1 MNKLLSLNYVPF
13 YAQSNQGWGEEG
25 ILFLKLE
32 IKIPARLFCK
42 RSRTTCKVI
51 GMMQIKQA
59 NIQSADIYSV
69 LQTWTACE
77 TKLVRFSLKCKLKNQ
92 SWDISRFWLF
102 VFYRYTGIFYCVQRG
117 SFYCWGSSWK
127 CATNVTGKLKM
138 LRKAQLFFLPKQN

>member
-1 MNKLLSLNYVPF
+1 MWTNWLSLDSVPF
-13 YAQSNQGWGEEG
+13 CCSKQSGLGEEG

-42 RSRTTCKVI
+42 RSRTAGKVI

-69 LQTWTACE
+69 LQTWTAMWNQACQ
-77 TKLVRFSLKCKLKNQ
+77 VFPQMQVKNQ

-102 VFYRYTGIFYCVQRG
+102 VFYRYTGISYCVQRG

-138 LRKAQLFFLPKQN
+138 LRKAQLFFSA